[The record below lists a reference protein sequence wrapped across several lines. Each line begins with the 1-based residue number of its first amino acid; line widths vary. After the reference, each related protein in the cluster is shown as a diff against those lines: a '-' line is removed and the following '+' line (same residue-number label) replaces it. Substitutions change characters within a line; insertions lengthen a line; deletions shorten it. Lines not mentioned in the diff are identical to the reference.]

1 MFKEIKE
8 KVKRLLGREVRYH
21 QMHGDFG
28 LEKLGSG
35 YGGWIIP
42 VKELHEHSICYLA
55 GAGED
60 ISFDIALVTRFKC
73 PVFIFDPTPRAKD
86 HFDKF
91 VTRSL
96 EEEDIVDY
104 GEDRVEKKLLPY
116 FRFFEVGLWETSGK
130 LKFFAPKESSH
141 ISHSVSNLQG
151 TSTYFEAAV
160 QSLPDIMRSNG
171 HASIDLLKMDIEG
184 AEFNVINSILSEKLD
199 IRVLCIEFHKK
210 VNGNF
215 EEIQE
220 AIYKLEKYGYRVI
233 ARENLDFTFLKTEN
247 G

>member
-1 MFKEIKE
+1 MSTTGKTGLKKNCFPI
-8 KVKRLLGREVRYH
+8 LG
-21 QMHGDFG
+21 
-28 LEKLGSG
+28 
-35 YGGWIIP
+35 
-42 VKELHEHSICYLA
+42 
-55 GAGED
+55 
-60 ISFDIALVTRFKC
+60 
-73 PVFIFDPTPRAKD
+73 
-86 HFDKF
+86 
-91 VTRSL
+91 
-96 EEEDIVDY
+96 
-104 GEDRVEKKLLPY
+104 
-116 FRFFEVGLWETSGK
+116 FFEVGLWETSGK

-184 AEFNVINSILSEKLD
+184 AEFNVIDSILSEKLD